1 MVCASPRSGSTL
13 LCDLLAL
20 TSIAGDP
27 QSYFRPATATDLA
40 SEWGVEV
47 SDGPWDRAYVDAV
60 RERGEAGT
68 GCFGMRIMWSDMA
81 EFIARLHHLYPSGN
95 SDVDV
100 LGSAL
105 GVRTFVHLSRDDKV
119 AQAVSL
125 VLAEQT
131 GLWHLHADGTDRERH
146 APRKAPTYDRAEIE
160 AAVHLLEIE
169 SLGWSTWFD
178 HAEIAP
184 LTITYEELIS
194 NPTRVLERVF
204 KHLGGEVPQPTT
216 IRTSKLATSMND
228 EWTAR
233 FRAEKGTT

>member
-13 LCDLLAL
+13 LCDLLAQ
-20 TSIAGDP
+20 TNVAGDP
-27 QSYFRPATATDLA
+27 QSYFRPTSVTDLA
-40 SEWGVEV
+40 NEWGVVV

-60 RERGEAGT
+60 HERGEAGT
-68 GCFGMRIMWSDMA
+68 GCFGMRIMWSDMS

-131 GLWHLHADGTDRERH
+131 GLWHVYADGTDRERH
-146 APRKAPTYDRAEIE
+146 APRMTTTYDRVEIE
-160 AAVHLLEIE
+160 AAVHLLEVE

-178 HAEIAP
+178 HAEITP
-184 LTITYEELIS
+184 LRITYEELIS
-194 NPTRVLERVF
+194 NPTRVLERVVT
-204 KHLGGEVPQPTT
+204 HLGADVSQPTT
-216 IRTSKLATSMND
+216 ARTSKLANSMND

-233 FRAEKGTT
+233 FCADKGTT